1 MSQRSGAT
9 VEDIETN
16 YTLGAV
22 QDRDGSTLLHRSN
35 LSTELHIVKGVFL
48 GREYERRGLRLE
60 PEDVV
65 LDLGAN
71 IGAFVASV
79 APRVATVV
87 AVEPEAVNFSFLRR
101 NVYVNHLSNVELV
114 QAAAVGNDDRTRSL
128 YLGSAP
134 YYYSLKKLRG
144 RREITVD
151 CVNVRDLI
159 ATWSPT
165 KLKVDIEGAELEVLS
180 AIEDFGPAEQLAFE
194 YNYDMNN
201 DLRDGYEHW
210 DRLVAHLERTGW
222 EVASLRSIPRN
233 KSWNRVFCIDRR
245 IAP

>member
-1 MSQRSGAT
+1 MTRRSGAS

-16 YTLGAV
+16 YTLAAV
-22 QDRDGSTLLHRSN
+22 RDRDGTTLLHRSN
-35 LSTELHIVKGVFL
+35 LTTELHIVKAVFL

-71 IGAFVASV
+71 IGAFTASV
-79 APRVATVV
+79 APRVRRVI
-87 AVEPEAVNFSFLRR
+87 AVEPEDVNFSFLRR
-101 NVYVNHLSNVELV
+101 NVYVNHLGNVELV
-114 QAAAVGNDDRTRSL
+114 QAAAVGDDDRTRML

-134 YYYSLKKLRG
+134 YYYSLKALRG
-144 RREITVD
+144 RRPVEVN
-151 CVNVRDLI
+151 CVNVNAILE
-159 ATWSPT
+159 TWEPT
-165 KLKVDIEGAELEVLS
+165 KLKVDIEGAELEVLT
-180 AIEDFGPAEQLAFE
+180 AIEDYGPAEQLAFE
-194 YNYDMNN
+194 YNFDMNG

-222 EVASLRSIPRN
+222 EVGSLESIPRN

-245 IAP
+245 SRP